1 MRPPLV
7 KGNNLPAAVL
17 SSALHSGATGLASG
31 PDFVSGPDA
40 GHCPAPN
47 TYRGS
52 RPVLDRPSEPSL
64 RDLETHSFPRADPV
78 KGLAE
83 RRAFS
88 SYAPGSGEGQDR
100 ADHGPTRRVISWSR
114 ATIQSMARAARSSAE
129 CRLRGRGHRHLD
141 DCSGTTPAHPVTALV
156 RLWAWP
162 PSPIR
167 RPETSSCRTPS
178 AAGACSRPPGRAC
191 GPGWTGP
198 WPFRASSRG
207 AACISTPPD
216 WPGGRGPRLRRT
228 PI

>member
-1 MRPPLV
+1 MV

-17 SSALHSGATGLASG
+17 SSAVASGVTGLASG

-40 GHCPAPN
+40 GHGPAPN

-52 RPVLDRPSEPSL
+52 RPVLDRPSEPEL

-100 ADHGPTRRVISWSR
+100 ADHLPTLRVFSWSG
-114 ATIQSMARAARSSAE
+114 ATIQSSARVARSSAD
-129 CRLRGRGHRHLD
+129 CRLRGRGHRHVGD
-141 DCSGTTPAHPVTALV
+141 FIGTTLAHPVTAPV
-156 RLWAWP
+156 RRWAWP
-162 PSPIR
+162 PPPIR

-198 WPFRASSRG
+198 WTSRASSRG
-207 AACISTPPD
+207 AVCTSTPPG
-216 WPGGRGPRLRRT
+216 WPGERGPRLRKT